1 MPVIEERAKR
11 YVDSSTEDCLLN
23 PIFRWCYLNKREER
37 LTALEREM
45 KNLNYFPL
53 YFIFVDDVLSPFLPN
68 IIHIIIKPK
77 ITVANMLYA
86 MISNF
91 PYIPPILPPYLDKP
105 EQNNFRFAI
114 LILNLKP

>member
-11 YVDSSTEDCLLN
+11 YVDSSAEDCLQN

-91 PYIPPILPPYLDKP
+91 PYIPPILLLIWTSQNKIILDL
-105 EQNNFRFAI
+105 RF
-114 LILNLKP
+114 